1 MPSCVYYHDEEVVV
15 GSGAITQSKNNLNST
30 VLHPKHYIDH
40 RSCGSTEVEKVD
52 VVWVNMDVWIA
63 FRSIPRPTRQFSF
76 IFPVEATPKSFPSNK
91 LSANCLPPSISLLSS
106 QFRTL
111 SHEPSSRVY
120 RRFSPRLLVSDDFG
134 KENYVYLEKAA
145 SIASIDS
152 TYTPPKR

>member
-1 MPSCVYYHDEEVVV
+1 
-15 GSGAITQSKNNLNST
+15 
-30 VLHPKHYIDH
+30 
-40 RSCGSTEVEKVD
+40 
-52 VVWVNMDVWIA
+52 MDVWIA

-76 IFPVEATPKSFPSNK
+76 IFPVEAAPKSFPSNK
-91 LSANCLPPSISLLSS
+91 PSVNCLPPSISLLSS

-111 SHEPSSRVY
+111 SQEPSSRVY
-120 RRFSPRLLVSDDFG
+120 HRFSPRLLVSDDFG